1 MWWNFSRQQ
10 VRGTCFLFIWLVY
23 VYLDICALSHCTVLY
38 ALVALYCMRWSHL
51 IVCALTHCIVC
62 ALSHLIVCSGRT
74 WFYHSCSTS
83 VWAPVWFQLIS
94 HFVPCNHRLE
104 IFFLDINDLEHILE
118 EGNVP
123 NQPADDKGMFNM
135 FLYITFPFS
144 EPLWSFSVL
153 ANVPDPVVEI
163 LPDEQNDQLAQ
174 QPQQLL
180 PFEDISDEGQSII
193 VLFSVMSSH
202 NITHF
207 CFCRTR
213 QRSSPGCGKPSRR
226 AEWGTGPAFHSW
238 ASLHSSSITTCS
250 GKKPQLIHTCQ
261 ILMIVSYYYQLI
273 KNNCQ
278 TFFIFLA
285 VELFLAGIEDLV
297 PEQENVEDPPM

>member
-1 MWWNFSRQQ
+1 MELLKAAGKRNMFFVHLAS
-10 VRGTCFLFIWLVY
+10 VCLFG
-23 VYLDICALSHCTVLY
+23 YLRSVALHCIVCAGRSVLY
-38 ALVALYCMRWSHL
+38 ALVALDCMRSDSLYCMRIIALDCMQWSHL
-51 IVCALTHCIVC
+51 VLPFLFNQCMSASLMSTYQPF
-62 ALSHLIVCSGRT
+62 CSMQPQIR
-74 WFYHSCSTS
+74 
-83 VWAPVWFQLIS
+83 
-94 HFVPCNHRLE
+94 N
-104 IFFLDINDLEHILE
+104 IFLFIQTTMDVVELLNNLDINDLEHIRE

-144 EPLWSFSVL
+144 EPLLSFSVL
-153 ANVPDPVVEI
+153 ANVPAPVVEI
-163 LPDEQNDQLAQ
+163 LPEEQNDQLAQ

-226 AEWGTGPAFHSW
+226 AE
-238 ASLHSSSITTCS
+238 
-250 GKKPQLIHTCQ
+250 
-261 ILMIVSYYYQLI
+261 
-273 KNNCQ
+273 
-278 TFFIFLA
+278 
-285 VELFLAGIEDLV
+285 
-297 PEQENVEDPPM
+297 